1 MMNPVLVLI
10 DLQNDYFPGGTMEL
24 IGIDAAAVRAAKVL
38 KHWRDQGWPVIHI
51 QHISNRPGAT
61 FFLPGTSGMEIH
73 DSVKP
78 LPTEPVLTKNYPNG
92 FRDTALLERLQALA
106 AEKLFVCGAMT
117 HMCIDS
123 TVRAA
128 FDLGFSCTLVSDAC
142 ATRDLVALSG
152 ETVPAAAVQQ
162 AFLAALGS
170 VFAKLVTSEEL
181 LADL

>member
-1 MMNPVLVLI
+1 MNPVLVLI

-24 IGIDAAAVRAAKVL
+24 IGIDAAAVQAAKVL

-92 FRDTALLERLQALA
+92 FRDTALLERLQALS

-117 HMCIDS
+117 HM
-123 TVRAA
+123 
-128 FDLGFSCTLVSDAC
+128 
-142 ATRDLVALSG
+142 
-152 ETVPAAAVQQ
+152 
-162 AFLAALGS
+162 
-170 VFAKLVTSEEL
+170 
-181 LADL
+181 